1 MPEGVPPNHNL
12 PAGRLPAGSIP
23 RMSAQE
29 SKIRRRMRGA
39 ERRAQLLD
47 VARRVF
53 GKSGFHSVSMEEVA
67 NEAGVTKPIL
77 YDHFPSK
84 KELYLALLE
93 ADLSVLHEK
102 VRQALNS
109 PIGNRERIRASFQ
122 AYFDF
127 VQEEADGFRLL
138 MQETVGAEREFRQRV
153 ERVREQILSEVADLI
168 VRESKGKLQREHAE
182 TVALALIGMGETVAQ
197 RQLGRS
203 SRTRQEAL
211 EILVRLAW
219 RGITEVT
226 D

>member
-1 MPEGVPPNHNL
+1 
-12 PAGRLPAGSIP
+12 
-23 RMSAQE
+23 MSAQE
-29 SKIRRRMRGA
+29 SKIRRRMRGS
-39 ERRAQLLD
+39 ERRAQLLN

-67 NEAGVTKPIL
+67 SEAGVTKPIL

-138 MQETVGAEREFRQRV
+138 MQETVGAEREFRDRV
-153 ERVREQILSEVADLI
+153 EQVRERILSEVADLI

-203 SRTRQEAL
+203 RQVRQEAL
-211 EILVRLAW
+211 EVLVRLAW

>member
-1 MPEGVPPNHNL
+1 
-12 PAGRLPAGSIP
+12 
-23 RMSAQE
+23 MSAQE
-29 SKIRRRMRGA
+29 SKIRRRMRGS
-39 ERRAQLLD
+39 ERRAQLLN

-84 KELYLALLE
+84 KELYLALLD
-93 ADLSVLHEK
+93 ADLAVLHEK

-138 MQETVGAEREFRQRV
+138 MQETVGAEREFRDRV
-153 ERVREQILSEVADLI
+153 AQVREQILSEVADLI
-168 VRESKGKLQREHAE
+168 VRESRGKLQREHAE

-203 SRTRQEAL
+203 RRVQQEAL